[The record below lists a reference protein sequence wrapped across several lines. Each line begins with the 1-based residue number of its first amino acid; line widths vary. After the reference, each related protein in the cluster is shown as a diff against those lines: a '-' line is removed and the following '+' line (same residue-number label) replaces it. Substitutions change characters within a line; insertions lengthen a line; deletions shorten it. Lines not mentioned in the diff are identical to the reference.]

1 MGFAL
6 QGLMTLMD
14 MDYETNADEVTC
26 VVHIMYLDD
35 RTREWLRTDTRTGR
49 DGAPIAYS
57 TEQRV
62 REFADAGYALV
73 DDFYP
78 RRARYRSVPSG
89 DQIYTVHLCSLHHGE
104 KKADHGFMNR
114 VRRIWRAIW

>member
-1 MGFAL
+1 MEI
-6 QGLMTLMD
+6 
-14 MDYETNADEVTC
+14 DYQPTATAAGTC

-35 RTREWLRTDTRTGR
+35 RTREWLRTDTRSGL

-57 TEQRV
+57 TELRL

-78 RRARYRSVPSG
+78 RRARYHSVPAG
-89 DQIYTVHLCSLHHGE
+89 DQIYTVHLYSLGHDE
-104 KKADHGFMNR
+104 KGVSRGFRDR
-114 VRRIWRAIW
+114 VQAFWRAIW

>member
-1 MGFAL
+1 MGSAL
-6 QGLMTLMD
+6 QGMMTLMD
-14 MDYETNADEVTC
+14 MNYETNEDVATC

-78 RRARYRSVPSG
+78 RRARYRSEPSG
-89 DQIYTVHLCSLHHGE
+89 DQIYTVHLYSLHHGDE
-104 KKADHGFMNR
+104 SSSHGLINR
-114 VRRIWRAIW
+114 VRRLLKAIW